1 MNKRKTARTGKQ
13 TRRRKRAARPH
24 MKSVQII
31 CVGLAVLTL
40 VFGVSSISIYSKNKD
55 YKQQEAELEAQI
67 KKEEE
72 RSEEIKKYQEYVKT
86 DDYIKEVAEDKLGL
100 VDPNEILFKQT
111 K

>member
-1 MNKRKTARTGKQ
+1 MNNKKAGNQGHKKKRT
-13 TRRRKRAARPH
+13 ARPH

-40 VFGVSSISIYSKNKD
+40 VFGIGSISIYSKNQD

-72 RSEEIKKYQEYVKT
+72 RSKEIKEYQDYVKT
-86 DDYIKEVAEDKLGL
+86 DDYIREVAEDKLGL
-100 VDPNEILFKQT
+100 VDPKEILFKQT
-111 K
+111 N

>member
-1 MNKRKTARTGKQ
+1 MNKRKTASAGTQNRKK
-13 TRRRKRAARPH
+13 KRAVRPH
-24 MKSVQII
+24 MRSVQII

-40 VFGVSSISIYSKNKD
+40 VFGVSSISIYSKNQD

-72 RSEEIKKYQEYVKT
+72 RSKEIKEYQDYVKT

-111 K
+111 N